1 MINCHLDSWEIF
13 INIYKNFNESHD
25 AFVKHIE
32 SELLTT
38 KGNQLILISLVD
50 EWGKENILNDTF
62 FEHITK
68 YNSPQLSYI
77 TFDFHE
83 YCKGLQF
90 GNVLTLLQLLDKNNI
105 FREMHFCW
113 INTEKNIVLS
123 DQTSLFR
130 INCVDCL
137 DRTNVVQAAIAKT
150 ILEIMLK
157 KISLLDLDE
166 GGLNDHARNI
176 FQTMWADNGDAISRQ
191 YAGTDAMKIVFI

>member
-1 MINCHLDSWEIF
+1 
-13 INIYKNFNESHD
+13 FNETHD

-32 SELLTT
+32 DELSRT
-38 KGNQLILISLVD
+38 KGKQLILISLID
-50 EWGKENILNDTF
+50 EWGKENILSDTF
-62 FEHITK
+62 YEHITK
-68 YNSPQLSYI
+68 YNSPYLSYV

-90 GNVLTLLQLLDKNNI
+90 GNVLTLLQLLDEKNLL
-105 FREMHFCW
+105 REMRFSW
-113 INTEKNIVLS
+113 INTETNTMLTEQI
-123 DQTSLFR
+123 SLFR

-157 KISLLDLDE
+157 KLGLLDFDE
-166 GGLNDHARNI
+166 GGLSGHAKRI

-191 YAGTDAMKIVFI
+191 YAGTDAMKVRESNEQGLDIRF

>member
-1 MINCHLDSWEIF
+1 MCYEVFDK
-13 INIYKNFNESHD
+13 IYRIIIDFNESHD

-32 SELLTT
+32 NELSKI
-38 KGNQLILISLVD
+38 KGKQLILISLVD
-50 EWGKENILNDTF
+50 EWGKENILNDAF
-62 FEHITK
+62 FEHIIK
-68 YNSPQLSYI
+68 YNSPCLSYV

-90 GNVLTLLQLLDKNNI
+90 GNVMTLLQHLDEKH
-105 FREMHFCW
+105 FLREMRFCW
-113 INTEKNIVLS
+113 INTETNALLS
-123 DQTSLFR
+123 EQISLFR

-157 KISLLDLDE
+157 KLGLLDFDE
-166 GGLNDHARNI
+166 SGLRDYPRTI

-191 YAGTDAMKIVFI
+191 YAGTDAMKSQSR